1 MLISC
6 WKHFDPID
14 FYLTEFEII
23 PYLSNRM
30 YSPIQHQR
38 KILLMDPDTL
48 STLYQALMYN
58 LEKSEI
64 RNFALSDLYFIM
76 VNIWQIMFALENS
89 NVSNYSFQLGR

>member
-1 MLISC
+1 
-6 WKHFDPID
+6 
-14 FYLTEFEII
+14 
-23 PYLSNRM
+23 M

>member
-1 MLISC
+1 
-6 WKHFDPID
+6 
-14 FYLTEFEII
+14 
-23 PYLSNRM
+23 M

-58 LEKSEI
+58 LEKSKI

>member
-1 MLISC
+1 
-6 WKHFDPID
+6 
-14 FYLTEFEII
+14 
-23 PYLSNRM
+23 
-30 YSPIQHQR
+30 
-38 KILLMDPDTL
+38 MDPDTL

>member
-1 MLISC
+1 
-6 WKHFDPID
+6 
-14 FYLTEFEII
+14 
-23 PYLSNRM
+23 
-30 YSPIQHQR
+30 
-38 KILLMDPDTL
+38 MDPDTL

-58 LEKSEI
+58 LEKSKI